1 MTKRMFFKESDILP
15 INKQSKE
22 MTCRQVSQKD
32 KYKIGD
38 YVDCIANHSCP
49 PFATIVIE
57 DIQEI
62 EDITKQK
69 AEFFKKLGY
78 PTKKAYLSEDFNQ
91 IEDKR
96 RIAIRFRIAI
106 MSIDAYCQKFRQR
119 KWEKEWEAQKE
130 REWQETLKKLEEI
143 GLKPN

>member
-1 MTKRMFFKESDILP
+1 MKRIFFKESDILP
-15 INKQSKE
+15 INKMTKE

-32 KYKIGD
+32 KYEIGD
-38 YVDCIANHSCP
+38 RLHCIAHHSAY
-49 PFATIVIE
+49 PFATIKII

-96 RIAIRFRIAI
+96 RIAIRFEIVA
-106 MSIDAYCQKFRQR
+106 MSVDAYCQYFRD
-119 KWEKEWEAQKE
+119 KKYEKERQAK
-130 REWQETLKKLEEI
+130 REQDWQETLKKLEEI
-143 GLKPN
+143 GLKSN

>member
-1 MTKRMFFKESDILP
+1 MKRIFFKESDILP
-15 INKQSKE
+15 INKMTKE

-32 KYKIGD
+32 KYEIGD
-38 YVDCIANHSCP
+38 RLHCIANHSCP
-49 PFATIVIE
+49 PFATIKIV

-78 PTKKAYLSEDFNQ
+78 QTKKAYLSEDFNQ

-96 RIAIRFRIAI
+96 RIAIHFKIVA
-106 MSIDAYCQKFRQR
+106 MSIDAYCEAFRQR
-119 KWEKEWEAQKE
+119 KYEKEWEAKKE